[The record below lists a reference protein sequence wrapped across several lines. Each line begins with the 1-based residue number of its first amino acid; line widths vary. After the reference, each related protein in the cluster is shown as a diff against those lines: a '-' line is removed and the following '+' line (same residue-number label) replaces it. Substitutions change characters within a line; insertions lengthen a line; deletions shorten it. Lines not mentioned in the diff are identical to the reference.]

1 MFYLSPVLKGQRP
14 IQKTLLFN
22 SERYYSQI
30 NKGNNEKSIESVN
43 NIGQSQKPQALPIN
57 KYLPESKRLINFN
70 LVGDTKHYPP
80 ANKEWTNSVYTYNKN
95 SLKSLSVKDTMT
107 KKLVKS
113 YFNLTVD
120 KTIARSKRMRSL
132 IRKSTVKKLFVSSPE
147 IKQTNDKVIIT
158 VYTFDRERQFLL
170 RKLYFNIIKWER
182 LKVKI
187 IKANQRGRTIK
198 RKITQRKRFGLYDIW
213 RNSNKLTRTNE
224 NKPNLTV
231 RLKRLVKQV
240 TQERKDKLIEQ
251 RRLRVS
257 LSKLIERNRAIKGVH
272 PSNRLFPEYK
282 FSKTLKK
289 SMTFKRKRTKA
300 KNLRSTRKGLK
311 AIYFLIRRNK
321 KQFKPRKM
329 VYIYKPWLKG
339 TFRLKSFKKYLK
351 KRYLMFN
358 RDRKRIINKK
368 IPYFGFKH
376 YNQMNF
382 FFSRMDNK
390 KKYLEAKKMLLYY
403 YMTYLLSLLKI
414 KVLSFEETKKINIK
428 KLKKLKKEDYEII
441 ERTRKGKTVS
451 KKEKNITIK
460 KKVPFYIR
468 RFQQYSLPENLSK
481 NMHVHFYLKKRHYI
495 MTLKNFSIDRLIVFL
510 SSYIRTILNSSDL
523 KTKIRKHFSDYS
535 KKYFLNVFYKSLFFV
550 EDKKK
555 LKLNLI
561 KFNKDALTINSM
573 LKLVINRFKFG
584 QATIGL
590 KLLISKIYNKKAELN
605 IVNLKSPHLNTDV
618 FTEAVAIKLKKR
630 VGLLRVMRR
639 SLQLVKL
646 PYKFKSAAERF
657 NVNDLRILN
666 QFRSLDLNNLI
677 KNMSAK
683 SLYNSDYL
691 QAILKTLYSH
701 PLVNGPRKLKYKQE
715 RLFTQIPSNKKE
727 NSMYNKVT
735 SVLNTIKYKWVTGV
749 RLEAAGRLT
758 RRYTAARSV
767 FKYRYKGSLKNTD
780 YSRKLDF
787 LNNSMPNI
795 ILRNLVKSNSQHSFL
810 KSKKR
815 IGAFGLKTWMS
826 SY

>member
-1 MFYLSPVLKGQRP
+1 MLYLSPVSKGQTSKL
-14 IQKTLLFN
+14 KTLLFN
-22 SERYYSQI
+22 PERFYSQI
-30 NKGNNEKSIESVN
+30 NKEKSTELVK
-43 NIGQSQKPQALPIN
+43 SQKPLPVN
-57 KYLPESKRLINFN
+57 KYLPESKKLINFN
-70 LVGDTKHYPP
+70 LVGDTKHSPP

-107 KKLVKS
+107 KKLVKC

-132 IRKSTVKKLFVSSPE
+132 IRKSTAKKLFVSSPE

-187 IKANQRGRTIK
+187 IKAK
-198 RKITQRKRFGLYDIW
+198 RKGRIIKKKITRRKRFGLYDIW
-213 RNSNKLTRTNE
+213 RANNKLTFKPSMSM
-224 NKPNLTV
+224 NKPNSAA
-231 RLKRLVKQV
+231 RLKQLVEIITRNSK
-240 TQERKDKLIEQ
+240 EKLIEQ
-251 RRLRVS
+251 RKLRVYI
-257 LSKLIERNRAIKGVH
+257 SKLIERNRTIRGLDR
-272 PSNRLFPEYK
+272 SNRLFPEYK
-282 FSKTLKK
+282 FSKALKRPIA
-289 SMTFKRKRTKA
+289 FKRKRIKA
-300 KNLRSTRKGLK
+300 KTLRSTRKGLK
-311 AIYFLIRRNK
+311 AIYFCIRRNQ

-329 VYIYKPWLKG
+329 VYLYKPWLKG
-339 TFRLKSFKKYLK
+339 TFRLKSFKRYLR

-358 RDRKRIINKK
+358 RDRKRTINKK
-368 IPYFGFKH
+368 LPYFGFKH

-390 KKYLEAKKMLLYY
+390 KKYLGAKKMLLYY
-403 YMTYLLSLLKI
+403 YITYLLSLLKI
-414 KVLSFEETKKINIK
+414 KVLSFEETKKMNIK
-428 KLKKLKKEDYEII
+428 KLKKLKKEDYEILEI
-441 ERTRKGKTVS
+441 ARKGKTVS

-460 KKVPFYIR
+460 KKVPFYVR
-468 RFQQYSLPENLSK
+468 RFQQYSLPEKLNK
-481 NMHVHFYLKKRHYI
+481 NMQVHFYLKKRCYTI
-495 MTLKNFSIDRLIVFL
+495 TLKNFSLDRLIVFL
-510 SSYIRTILNSSDL
+510 YSYLRRILNTSGL
-523 KTKIRKHFSDYS
+523 NTNIAKHFAGYS
-535 KKYFLNVFYKSLFFV
+535 RRYFLNVFYKSLFYV

-584 QATIGL
+584 RATKGL
-590 KLLISKIYNKKAELN
+590 KLLISKIYSKKAELN
-605 IVNLKSPHLNTDV
+605 IVNLKSPHLNTDI
-618 FTEAVAIKLKKR
+618 FTEAVAVKLKKR

-646 PYKFKSAAERF
+646 PYKFKSASERF
-657 NVNDLRILN
+657 SVNDLRILN
-666 QFRSLDLNNLI
+666 QFRSLDLNNLVN
-677 KNMSAK
+677 NMSAK

-691 QAILKTLYSH
+691 QAILKALYAY
-701 PLVNGPRKLKYKQE
+701 PLVNGPRALKYKQE

-727 NSMYNKVT
+727 NSMSNKIT